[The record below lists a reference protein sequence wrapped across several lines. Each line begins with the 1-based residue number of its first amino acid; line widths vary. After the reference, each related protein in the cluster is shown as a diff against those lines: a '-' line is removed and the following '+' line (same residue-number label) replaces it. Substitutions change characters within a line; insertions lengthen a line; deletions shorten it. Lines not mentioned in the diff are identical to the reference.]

1 MKEVVI
7 VFIFSLIPIALF
19 SMSAF
24 LVYKN
29 VSGWGWFLFAVV
41 IIVGNS
47 NFSYKPDVVDTG
59 VEGLNP

>member
-19 SMSAF
+19 SMSVF

-59 VEGLNP
+59 VEDLNP